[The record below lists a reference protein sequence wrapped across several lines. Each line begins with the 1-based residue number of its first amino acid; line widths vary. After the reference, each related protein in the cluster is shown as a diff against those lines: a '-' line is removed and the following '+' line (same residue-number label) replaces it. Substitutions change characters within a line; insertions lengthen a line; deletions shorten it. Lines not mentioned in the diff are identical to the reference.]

1 MLLDFFK
8 FFLHNSYAQ
17 FALNV
22 TPFAFLYLFLHDKL
36 RYDYLGLLLFGF
48 FTLLSIALVQT
59 LLLFQNKRLYAYKDL
74 TMLILITKKI
84 EAELESYGATGKG
97 VYEKAK
103 SLKEY
108 LPQEMLK
115 EVYAIADAR
124 NRAMHG
130 EPSIENTA
138 IHIKNAKEI
147 LKILRSLSSTNYKLF
162 YYISHLILML
172 ITLIGALYFLEH
184 YTLGQSLLF
193 SLLVFY
199 ANKII
204 LMKLGVKNYTLLIM
218 GATVLLIGLMYYK
231 RGDFSLVWEVMSY
244 VF

>member
-1 MLLDFFK
+1 MDFFK

-17 FALNV
+17 FALNL
-22 TPFAFLYLFLHDKL
+22 TPFALLYLFLHEKL

-59 LLLFQNKRLYAYKDL
+59 LLLFQNKKLYAYKEL
-74 TMLILITKKI
+74 TKLLLITKKI
-84 EAELESYGATGKG
+84 EAELESYGASGKG

-115 EVYAIADAR
+115 EVFVIADAR

-130 EPSIENTA
+130 NPAIENA
-138 IHIKNAKEI
+138 HQHIKNAKEI
-147 LKILRSLSSTNYKLF
+147 LKILRSLSSTSYKLF
-162 YYISHLILML
+162 YYISYLIVLL
-172 ITLIGALYFLEH
+172 ITLLGALYFLDR

-193 SLLVFY
+193 SLLIFY

-204 LMKLGVKNYTLLIM
+204 LIKLGVKNYTLFII
-218 GATVLLIGLMYYK
+218 GAIATLIGFMYYK
-231 RGDFSLVWEVMSY
+231 RGDFSLLQEVVSY